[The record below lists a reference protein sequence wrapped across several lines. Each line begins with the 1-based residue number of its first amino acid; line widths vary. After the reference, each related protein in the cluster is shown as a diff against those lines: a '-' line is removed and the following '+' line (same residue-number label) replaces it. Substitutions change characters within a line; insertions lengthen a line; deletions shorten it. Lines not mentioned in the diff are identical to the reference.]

1 MPLGR
6 PRGGR
11 DDAAAGPRPR
21 PRPDPRPDPS
31 PLPRPRPRPPPETG
45 RGQGR
50 KWRTGRPAPRAVGGG
65 APQGMAVASVPRHPS
80 PPEVLSRS
88 ALVPAQELSRCHH
101 VRSPGER
108 PRAFLPGGVPGRRLP
123 RQSGGIAVPR
133 PPGQSV
139 AGGGGGS
146 PAPVVA
152 LPGEAGA
159 GAAGIPGPLPLP
171 GIRGGL
177 SSLRPGGHLPPQG
190 RSVTFRKGG
199 GGAGGAP
206 ARLCPYPCPALPCRH
221 CGTRTYIYIYD
232 ALVCARLAA
241 LVPNSK
247 FVYLTATRTPT
258 SMLPFRPGAPIPLVR
273 AEGTAASSRPPTWER
288 RSPRS
293 CPGGSAG

>member
-11 DDAAAGPRPR
+11 DDAAAGPRPRPR

-88 ALVPAQELSRCHH
+88 ALVPAQELSRRHH

-139 AGGGGGS
+139 AGGGGEV
-146 PAPVVA
+146 PHP
-152 LPGEAGA
+152 
-159 GAAGIPGPLPLP
+159 
-171 GIRGGL
+171 
-177 SSLRPGGHLPPQG
+177 SSL
-190 RSVTFRKGG
+190 S
-199 GGAGGAP
+199 P
-206 ARLCPYPCPALPCRH
+206 ARLVPVRLGSPGRFPSPGSAVASLPSGR
-221 CGTRTYIYIYD
+221 GDI
-232 ALVCARLAA
+232 
-241 LVPNSK
+241 
-247 FVYLTATRTPT
+247 
-258 SMLPFRPGAPIPLVR
+258 FRPRGGA
-273 AEGTAASSRPPTWER
+273 
-288 RSPRS
+288 
-293 CPGGSAG
+293 

>member
-88 ALVPAQELSRCHH
+88 ALVPAQELSRRHH

-139 AGGGGGS
+139 AGGGGKSRTRRRS
-146 PAPVVA
+146 PRRGWCRCGWDPRAASPPRDPRWPLFPPA
-152 LPGEAGA
+152 GGTSSAPGEERDVPEGW
-159 GAAGIPGPLPLP
+159 
-171 GIRGGL
+171 RGG
-177 SSLRPGGHLPPQG
+177 
-190 RSVTFRKGG
+190 
-199 GGAGGAP
+199 GGAP